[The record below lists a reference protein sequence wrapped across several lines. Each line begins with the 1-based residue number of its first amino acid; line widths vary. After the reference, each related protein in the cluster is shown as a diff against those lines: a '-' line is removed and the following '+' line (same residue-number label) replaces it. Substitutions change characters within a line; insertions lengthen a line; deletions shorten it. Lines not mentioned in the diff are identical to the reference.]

1 MALAVPLSRFTLR
14 VGGGSAFFVRH
25 HYTTTDM
32 NIFDGIEKLITE
44 HGSAAILSQQLA
56 FARDQFEA
64 LERKV
69 SDLQTQIGRFDAQLE
84 RERTEHKQAR
94 EDLQRLKDEHFEEV
108 RIHKMVE
115 FRRGKRTGGK
125 WLAFCSKCH
134 LPAGGNRSMSG
145 EPQVY
150 CSADCG
156 WVVYPEMMLQQILGE
171 LGV

>member
-1 MALAVPLSRFTLR
+1 
-14 VGGGSAFFVRH
+14 
-25 HYTTTDM
+25 M

-56 FARDQFEA
+56 FARDQFEV

-108 RIHKMVE
+108 RIHRLIE

-125 WLAFCSKCH
+125 WMAFCPKCH
-134 LPAGGNRSMSG
+134 LPVGDGEGMSG
-145 EPQVY
+145 CPMAY
-150 CSADCG
+150 CTAKHDDCG
-156 WVVYPEMMLQQILGE
+156 WSVYPPMKVAQIILE
-171 LGV
+171 LEV